1 MEKYKEIIDKLDQ
14 LIEKHQLSEYKK
26 DIHSLSKETIL
37 INSSLE
43 EDYSELGNT
52 RFGGVP
58 DLAFGIEWPKSKY
71 QDVLLTFLCQIN
83 LSDIKLEKSVL
94 PTEGILYY
102 FLGDIDDSEDIE
114 NKVLFYD
121 GDLSNLKKHPEM
133 NRENFFE
140 DYYLE
145 TKPHK
150 GEVIYS
156 LTLPEDLLDIFF
168 KYKISKNEMVIE
180 KYNDLCIE
188 YNNLIGKYTANL
200 LGYYFGEEEIRNDS
214 NNNTA
219 VNLLELCSDSK
230 VGFSFWDNGSTC
242 FLIKEKALK
251 TRNFNKVYCAIYSS

>member
-14 LIEKHQLSEYKK
+14 LIEKHQLEEYKK
-26 DIHSLSKETIL
+26 DIYSLSKETIL

-58 DLAFGIEWPKSKY
+58 DLPFGIEWPKSKY

-102 FLGDIDDSEDIE
+102 FLGDVDDSEDIE

-156 LTLPEDLLDIFF
+156 LTLPDFLLNTFS
-168 KYKISKNEMVIE
+168 KSKISKDEMATE
-180 KYNDLCIE
+180 KYYELCTE
-188 YNNLIGKYTANL
+188 YYSITGKYTANI
-200 LGYYFGEEEIRNDS
+200 LGYYFGEDEIRDDS
-214 NNNTA
+214 NNNNA

-242 FLIKEKALK
+242 FLIKQKALK
-251 TRNFNKVYCAIYSS
+251 SKNFSKVYCAIRSS